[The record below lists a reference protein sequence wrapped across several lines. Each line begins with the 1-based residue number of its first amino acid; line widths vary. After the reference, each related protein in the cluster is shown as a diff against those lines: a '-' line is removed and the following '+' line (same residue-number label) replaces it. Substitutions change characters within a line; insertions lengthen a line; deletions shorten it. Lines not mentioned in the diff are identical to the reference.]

1 MADTADVPTFDVLRE
16 RYRLTGE
23 LVTVSAVRVGS
34 GKATDISASDAPIM
48 RDGRGRPFL
57 PGSSLKGALRAGLE
71 RVLRALSIPG
81 PGVCDPLEKAATEPR
96 RQRDTDTRR
105 RPASCSAELQALKSQ
120 REEQRRREGPDA
132 RAELTLAEIQRGL
145 CVTCALFGCAHF
157 AGRLLVRDLPSVG
170 EAEVFPE
177 VRDGVGI
184 DRDLRRASNGI
195 KYDFECLPPGTVFRL
210 ELRLENPTDVHLAL
224 TLKAL
229 ELLHEGD
236 ILLGGLTS
244 RGLGRV
250 ELRALTLERTD
261 ARALL
266 EGTGWTALDYA
277 QQQAAAG
284 RRLMALA
291 PAREE

>member
-1 MADTADVPTFDVLRE
+1 MTSTAGVPTFDVLRE

-71 RVLRALSIPG
+71 RVLRALNVPG
-81 PGVCDPLEKAATEPR
+81 RAVCDPLEKDATETR
-96 RQRDTDTRR
+96 RHGDTETRR
-105 RPASCSAELQALKSQ
+105 RPASCSATLQALKRE
-120 REEQRRREGPDA
+120 REEQRRRQGPDA
-132 RAELTLAEIQRGL
+132 QVDVTLAEIQQGL
-145 CVTCALFGCAHF
+145 CLTCALFGSAHF

-170 EAEVFPE
+170 DADVFPE

-184 DRDLRRASNGI
+184 DRDLRRAAKGI

-250 ELRALTLERTD
+250 GLRALTLERTD

-277 QQQAAAG
+277 QQQVAAG

-291 PAREE
+291 PPREE